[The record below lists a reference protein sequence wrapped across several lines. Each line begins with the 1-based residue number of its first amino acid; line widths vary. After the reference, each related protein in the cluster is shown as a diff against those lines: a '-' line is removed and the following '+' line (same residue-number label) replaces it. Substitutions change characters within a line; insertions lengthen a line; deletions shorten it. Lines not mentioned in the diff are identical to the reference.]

1 MRNRWKL
8 PLVSLLIAPAA
19 GVIAEVSIPADDN
32 CNPATVDAA
41 RMTFHR
47 TWFEEADVLYDV
59 LIRVCPETP
68 RNFAYAAV
76 IDNLLFRE
84 SADNIAAAED
94 MLATVDLSTH
104 SFARAL
110 VHFAKGE
117 LARAESV
124 LTEYLA
130 STPDDSY
137 AEHVLGFTL
146 IDQGRPQEG
155 ADVLSRLLDRDPA
168 YFPARNHLAY
178 ALMMTDRMDE
188 AIANADAFVDAD
200 PLNPSAW
207 DTRASILDAAGRRED
222 ALASLTRSVLLD
234 PRFAYGWSHM
244 ADILG
249 AAGEWSLAQ
258 RAYRQ
263 ALLAG
268 DRYGA
273 AFLDGKALVDS
284 AYKHFRS
291 GEADKSKDLAHKA
304 LAIGR
309 AAKDPSITGGALA
322 GFCRLALRAKDE
334 HALASCSSQLTALAQ
349 DSADQKW
356 EVYSIHMRAEFAR
369 MGNDL
374 ATADALYLESLQ
386 ISEAIGLTGMVAAE
400 NFNRSFVSVA
410 RGDLDSATQQVRE
423 FFRVSATR
431 NDGEPDPYGLI
442 ALTNLLVAR
451 EQLQAAAEVSF
462 AAQRIF
468 DEKGIVPDP
477 ADAQPLEAAREV
489 VASRLTPAELQQ
501 ANDGAAGVT
510 TQQLIDLYL

>member
-1 MRNRWKL
+1 M
-8 PLVSLLIAPAA
+8 A
-19 GVIAEVSIPADDN
+19 
-32 CNPATVDAA
+32 
-41 RMTFHR
+41 FHR
-47 TWFEEADVLYDV
+47 TWFEEADELFDA
-59 LIRVCPETP
+59 LIRECPK
-68 RNFAYAAV
+68 NAQAHADAAI
-76 IDNLLFRE
+76 IDNLLFRD
-84 SADNIAAAED
+84 SAGDIAEAEV
-94 MLATVDLSTH
+94 LLQKAGLPH
-104 SFARAL
+104 NSFEQAL
-110 VHFAKGE
+110 IHFAKGE
-117 LARAESV
+117 LPGAESA
-124 LTEYLA
+124 LLGFLE
-130 STPDDSY
+130 SKPGDSY

-146 IDQGRPQEG
+146 TDQGRPREG
-155 ADVLSRLLDRDPA
+155 AEVLARLLDRDPE

-188 AIANADAFVDAD
+188 AITNADAFVDAD

-222 ALASLTRSVLLD
+222 AIASLTRSVLLD

-249 AAGEWSLAQ
+249 AHGEWSLAEQ
-258 RAYRQ
+258 AYRQ

-268 DRYGA
+268 DRYGP
-273 AFLDGKALVDS
+273 AFLDGQALVDA
-284 AYKHFRS
+284 AYKHFRA
-291 GEADKSKDLAHKA
+291 GEAVRSKQLAHKA

-309 AAKDPSITGGALA
+309 AAGDASVTGGALA

-334 HALASCSSQLTALAQ
+334 HALASCSSELTALAQ

-369 MGNDL
+369 MDNDL
-374 ATADALYLESLQ
+374 ATADTLYLRSLELSQ
-386 ISEAIGLTGMVAAE
+386 SIGLTGMVAAE

-410 RGDLDSATQQVRE
+410 RGELESATQQVRE

-468 DEKGIVPDP
+468 AEKSIVPDP
-477 ADAQPLEAAREV
+477 ADARPLEAAREV
-489 VASRLTPAELQQ
+489 IAQRLTPAELQQ
-501 ANDGAAGVT
+501 ARSNSAEMT
-510 TQQLIDLYL
+510 TPHLIESYL